1 MRTLANVFIRIVAGA
16 LAVLSLTLA
25 ALAFPNV
32 LRPLLGGT
40 GIGIGYMVYPDIL
53 RNGLIGA
60 FGAVFFGW
68 LAFRKPLRQYSIRS
82 R

>member
-1 MRTLANVFIRIVAGA
+1 MPTLLNVFIRIVAGA
-16 LAVLSLTLA
+16 LAVLSLILA
-25 ALAFPNV
+25 VLAFPNV
-32 LRPLLGGT
+32 MRPSLG
-40 GIGIGYMVYPDIL
+40 GIGIAYMVYPDIL

-68 LAFRKPLRQYSIRS
+68 LAFRKPLRQDSSRS